1 MSIINEAI
9 KKARKEFEIKSKGII
24 GPSNV
29 GQSKETATVNPEATE
44 VKWII
49 AVVVSLVLVITLLG
63 SMFLY
68 RHMSRI
74 NAADIT
80 LAPNKVIITESTP
93 KKKATG
99 NSAYDQRYE
108 KTKPK
113 PNLLSRR
120 TDGIIELN
128 GIVYGPEGKWAIINN
143 RITREGD
150 SVPSGKLSHIAERFV
165 KIKMNSGK
173 EITLELR

>member
-9 KKARKEFEIKSKGII
+9 KKARKEFEIKSKGIVR
-24 GPSNV
+24 PSNA
-29 GQSKETATVNPEATE
+29 GQSKETATVSPEAKE

-49 AVVVSLVLVITLLG
+49 AVAVSLVLVITLLG

-68 RHMSRI
+68 RYMSRI

-80 LAPNKVIITESTP
+80 PAPNKVIITKSTP
-93 KKKATG
+93 EKKATG
-99 NSAYDQRYE
+99 SSAYDQRYK

-113 PNLLSRR
+113 PNLLGRK
-120 TDGIIELN
+120 TYGIIELN
-128 GIVYGPEGKWAIINN
+128 GIAYGPEGKWAIINN

-150 SVPSGKLSHIAERFV
+150 SVPNGKLSLIAERFV
-165 KIKMNSGK
+165 KIKMNSGE
-173 EITLELR
+173 EIILELR